1 MVLPNRQL
9 VPILERVCSS
19 FPGLQRVGIYANA
32 CDILNKSTE
41 ELEELRDRK
50 LGIIYMGLE
59 SGSDEVLRRAQK
71 GATVRD
77 IIGSV
82 KKAQGAGIKVS
93 VIALV
98 GLGGKALSHDH
109 AVKTGR
115 AVSEMDPLYFSLLT
129 LMLVPGTRL
138 HAEWQ
143 RGEFEIPE
151 PMQLLKEV
159 RTVIENLEGL
169 SGCIFRT
176 NHASN
181 YVPLAGRLPQDKERL
196 LAAVDSAISLG
207 DSALRPEVGRA
218 LSKRSFGA
226 ALWGPGAGPTFL
238 ARLKRMKSRKGN
250 LSRPAGYLLLLFL
263 ATLFFR
269 FLVVLFFAFFFGFFA
284 VLSVFSSF
292 FTDNL
297 VFLSSLSRAVAFFFL
312 TLIMYLIC
320 PAVLALAIGSS
331 SARFSIPLGPG
342 MDVQPHPIQH
352 PTLLSNLL
360 SFQPQRDHKKKGTPV
375 KIPGYGSFP
384 GGPLNEKHTHIL
396 ASQPDD
402 CNKKVAI

>member
-1 MVLPNRQL
+1 MRYKGMIIRPPSEAKSYILQITYGCSHNRCTFCPTYLDKKFGIRPVEEVFEDIDAASNTYPHTRRVFLCDGNALVLPNRQL

-207 DSALRPEVGRA
+207 DSALRPEEWRA
-218 LSKRSFGA
+218 L
-226 ALWGPGAGPTFL
+226 
-238 ARLKRMKSRKGN
+238 
-250 LSRPAGYLLLLFL
+250 
-263 ATLFFR
+263 
-269 FLVVLFFAFFFGFFA
+269 
-284 VLSVFSSF
+284 
-292 FTDNL
+292 
-297 VFLSSLSRAVAFFFL
+297 
-312 TLIMYLIC
+312 
-320 PAVLALAIGSS
+320 
-331 SARFSIPLGPG
+331 
-342 MDVQPHPIQH
+342 
-352 PTLLSNLL
+352 
-360 SFQPQRDHKKKGTPV
+360 
-375 KIPGYGSFP
+375 
-384 GGPLNEKHTHIL
+384 
-396 ASQPDD
+396 
-402 CNKKVAI
+402 